1 MFLLNDCNIYNITT
15 AIQNPINSIL
25 ILVNSE
31 ITPTIHDTTGVAHNA
46 PALNIEATL
55 GKYSPGTL
63 LSIIIC
69 SGKFKNNAPTPNTN
83 ISIDNA
89 TYIANC
95 GKVPN
100 KDSMQYDIPT
110 IIPPNIN
117 IFLFPIF
124 SFILGAKTVEQVIP
138 TNVDILITDI
148 ALLPEFKT
156 LLHKEPALNYMV
168 QVMHLL
174 QLQILL
180 YLIII
185 HLFLH
190 N

>member
-31 ITPTIHDTTGVAHNA
+31 IAPTIHDTTGVAHNA

-69 SGKFKNNAPTPNTN
+69 SGKFKNNAPN

-110 IIPPNIN
+110 IIPPDIN

>member
-1 MFLLNDCNIYNITT
+1 M
-15 AIQNPINSIL
+15 
-25 ILVNSE
+25 
-31 ITPTIHDTTGVAHNA
+31 
-46 PALNIEATL
+46 
-55 GKYSPGTL
+55 
-63 LSIIIC
+63 
-69 SGKFKNNAPTPNTN
+69 
-83 ISIDNA
+83 
-89 TYIANC
+89 
-95 GKVPN
+95 
-100 KDSMQYDIPT
+100 YDIPT
-110 IIPPNIN
+110 IIPPDIN
-117 IFLFPIF
+117 IFLFPIL

>member
-100 KDSMQYDIPT
+100 RDNMQYDIPI
-110 IIPPNIN
+110 IIPPDIN
-117 IFLFPIF
+117 TFLFPIL

-148 ALLPEFKT
+148 ELLPEFKT
-156 LLHKEPALNYMV
+156 LLHKEPALN
-168 QVMHLL
+168 
-174 QLQILL
+174 
-180 YLIII
+180 
-185 HLFLH
+185 
-190 N
+190 

>member
-31 ITPTIHDTTGVAHNA
+31 IIPTIHDTTGVAH
-46 PALNIEATL
+46 
-55 GKYSPGTL
+55 
-63 LSIIIC
+63 
-69 SGKFKNNAPTPNTN
+69 NAPTPNTN

-100 KDSMQYDIPT
+100 RDNMQYDIPT
-110 IIPPNIN
+110 IIPPDIN

-156 LLHKEPALNYMV
+156 LLHKEPALN
-168 QVMHLL
+168 
-174 QLQILL
+174 
-180 YLIII
+180 
-185 HLFLH
+185 
-190 N
+190 

>member
-83 ISIDNA
+83 I
-89 TYIANC
+89 
-95 GKVPN
+95 
-100 KDSMQYDIPT
+100 
-110 IIPPNIN
+110 
-117 IFLFPIF
+117 L

-156 LLHKEPALNYMV
+156 LLHKEPALN
-168 QVMHLL
+168 
-174 QLQILL
+174 
-180 YLIII
+180 
-185 HLFLH
+185 
-190 N
+190 

>member
-46 PALNIEATL
+46 P
-55 GKYSPGTL
+55 
-63 LSIIIC
+63 
-69 SGKFKNNAPTPNTN
+69 TPNTN

-100 KDSMQYDIPT
+100 RDNMQYDIPT
-110 IIPPNIN
+110 IIPPDIN

-156 LLHKEPALNYMV
+156 LLHKEPALN
-168 QVMHLL
+168 
-174 QLQILL
+174 
-180 YLIII
+180 
-185 HLFLH
+185 
-190 N
+190 